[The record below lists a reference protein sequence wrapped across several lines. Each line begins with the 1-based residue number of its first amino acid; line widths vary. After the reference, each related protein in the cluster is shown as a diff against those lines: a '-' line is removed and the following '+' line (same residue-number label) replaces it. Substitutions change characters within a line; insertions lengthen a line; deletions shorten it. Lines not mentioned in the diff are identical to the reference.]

1 MVEVMI
7 TPRSVGPFLL
17 GIASQHFL
25 QFRVVVVADAL
36 AVSFLPLSSI
46 RPHGNLRFFDFPTT
60 LKILYFNPYLEV
72 VKKSAL

>member
-1 MVEVMI
+1 MVEVII
-7 TPRSVGPFLL
+7 TPKSVNHFFQ
-17 GIASQHFL
+17 GITIRHLA

-36 AVSFLPLSSI
+36 TVSFVPLSSI
-46 RPHGNLRFFDFPTT
+46 RPHGNLRFFDFPTR